1 MSFPERDLQSK
12 LDQMEA
18 DLNQKAN
25 SNSDDTKSV
34 LPQVEIDPSSQLQGW
49 IDTSKD
55 FFNRLPKFGKVAV
68 AIGGVWLGFSI
79 IGAVLHVVSSVL
91 SIAVVG
97 FLVYIA
103 YRLFSSNSDA
113 D

>member
-25 SNSDDTKSV
+25 ANSDDTKSV

-55 FFNRLPKFGKVAV
+55 FFNRLPKVGKVAV
-68 AIGGVWLGFSI
+68 SIGGVWLGFSI

-91 SIAVVG
+91 SIAVIG
-97 FLVYIA
+97 FVVYIA
-103 YRLFSSNSDA
+103 YRLFRANSDA